1 MLHFTE
7 NGLFCEKYQLYKK
20 SPEVFEKIAKC
31 SSIIF
36 ETAQKISLKNINN
49 FLSYHVNGELCH
61 PKRETEKSRKNGKKS
76 KIYTFFGIIFK
87 ILNVLTIFCLLK

>member
-1 MLHFTE
+1 M
-7 NGLFCEKYQLYKK
+7 
-20 SPEVFEKIAKC
+20 FEKIAKC

-61 PKRETEKSRKNGKKS
+61 PKRETEKSRKNKKNV
-76 KIYTFFGIIFK
+76 KIDTFLGFFSK
-87 ILNVLTIFCLLK
+87 ILNVLTTFF